1 MTSPEESKIIISTLA
16 DTLKMEAKS
25 NGALSWAKYK
35 ISQRYHTN
43 KTEYIDLPDFPIN
56 NKIKIVEGLD
66 IKNNVFGTY
75 KKIFAYLSPLI
86 KAINVTEN
94 RPFRILEV
102 AGGVGDLSLGIY
114 KESLR
119 SADVSANTDE
129 KLEVEITGSDIVAQY
144 NDIAAEKA
152 HKKGYPVV
160 FKSIDALNIDK
171 EIESSFDIVITL
183 HSLHHFTPEQ
193 LILLS
198 RKSQKLAKQGLF
210 AVDGTRTLGNL
221 LFMVITALMPSI
233 FTFNSMYVHDAL
245 ISARR
250 MYSRKYLRELLTLSC
265 KDSTVECK
273 QLSLGLNYLRV
284 SPKNSD
290 LKTLTQ

>member
-25 NGALSWAKYK
+25 NGTLSWAKYN

-43 KTEYIDLPDFPIN
+43 KTEYIDLPDFPIK

-86 KAINVTEN
+86 KDVNLAEN

-119 SADVSANTDE
+119 SAHNSSNTSSNSGE

-144 NDIAAEKA
+144 NEIATEKA
-152 HKKGYPVV
+152 RKKGYPVV
-160 FKSIDALNIDK
+160 FKSIDALDIDK
-171 EIESSFDIVITL
+171 EVEASFDIVITL

-193 LILLS
+193 LIQLS

-210 AVDGTRTLGNL
+210 AVDGTRTVGNL
-221 LFMVITALMPSI
+221 LFMVITALMPSL

-250 MYSRKYLRELLTLSC
+250 MYSRKYLKKLLTLGC
-265 KDSTVECK
+265 EDSKVECE

-284 SPKNSD
+284 SPKN
-290 LKTLTQ
+290 